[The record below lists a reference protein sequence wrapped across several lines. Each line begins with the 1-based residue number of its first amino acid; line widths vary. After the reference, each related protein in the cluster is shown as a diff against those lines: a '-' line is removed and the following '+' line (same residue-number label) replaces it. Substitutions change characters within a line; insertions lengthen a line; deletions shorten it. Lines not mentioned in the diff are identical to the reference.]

1 MLKRPGSGLATR
13 WDFLRDEGSSLDLGG
28 GGWWAWKFLAKKPQR
43 KDNTSHGEA
52 TLHNYPLK
60 VDKHVFLFD
69 RFERHPS
76 PWIARICFSDSKRV
90 YQYKMPKP
98 MWNMQQTANIVFFKF
113 CNISGLWFRT
123 FFLHVHPYLGD
134 RLKPPITG
142 APLGSMVPVNVPW
155 SLQGW
160 ARNEFKKMEWKPLQV
175 GWKNPSYSI
184 DKAIYVRVTV

>member
-76 PWIARICFSDSKRV
+76 P
-90 YQYKMPKP
+90 
-98 MWNMQQTANIVFFKF
+98 
-113 CNISGLWFRT
+113 
-123 FFLHVHPYLGD
+123 
-134 RLKPPITG
+134 
-142 APLGSMVPVNVPW
+142 
-155 SLQGW
+155 
-160 ARNEFKKMEWKPLQV
+160 
-175 GWKNPSYSI
+175 
-184 DKAIYVRVTV
+184 